1 MLRQISEDVR
11 VNLKDR
17 LRELRDAIRQSR
29 HDSAG
34 ETSHDIA
41 GNLPPFPGRSLLGH
55 ALEDG
60 RGKDALVLQLHRAT
74 HQHVAIA
81 LAPVDR

>member
-11 VNLKDR
+11 ANLKDR

-34 ETSHDIA
+34 EASHETA

-55 ALEDG
+55 A
-60 RGKDALVLQLHRAT
+60 ASA
-74 HQHVAIA
+74 
-81 LAPVDR
+81 VDD